1 MEKLKYFVLGLLVVV
16 VLAYGGIKAYMYYS
30 LKNNMDRLAQQFSL
44 FGQLKYGDLT
54 TSVKG
59 SLAVEDLEIR
69 IHGIDDELR
78 IKAIRYQT
86 PNLLYLLQANKQ
98 LEQGRIPESLS
109 LSIEGL
115 NIGLFG
121 EFTDRL
127 EQIISELNFQ
137 RQGVNPLCGGRLFF
151 GPRELRDMGYEEIT
165 SNIQIG
171 YRFDPANAQIIVDM
185 ISSTEDM
192 AAARIQGIIEGI
204 SDTSFVSMMQPGNP
218 PRLNTV
224 TVKYIDQSYTTRF
237 TKYCAG
243 LSKLGINEYIA
254 AEANQRPAYYGLT
267 WGFVPG
273 PGLRQAYGAFLTNPG
288 QIDVSL
294 ELPESVTP
302 DNVHLFKPEDIPG
315 LLNLQVSVNGEA
327 VKDLSFDFYKGQ
339 KLDVSSKIERLFA
352 KPGAAPVTPQRKKK
366 KVTYETKYYVVPVSR
381 LNKYLGEEVRLQ
393 MTTGQTRQG
402 FLTKIG
408 SKVAHVEQR
417 VHNGRFT
424 MPVPI
429 GNITKAEVLLT
440 RPVN

>member
-137 RQGVNPLCGGRLFF
+137 LQGVNPLCGGRLFF

-165 SNIQIG
+165 SDIQIG
-171 YRFDPANAQIIVDM
+171 YRFDPAHALLIVN
-185 ISSTEDM
+185 ISSSTRDM
-192 AAARIQGIIEGI
+192 AALEILSIIEGI
-204 SDTSFVSMMQPGNP
+204 SNTSFTSMMQPSNP
-218 PRLNTV
+218 PHMKATV
-224 TVKYIDQSYTTRF
+224 NYTDQSYAKRQTE
-237 TKYCAG
+237 YCAG

-327 VKDLSFDFYKGQ
+327 VKDLSFDFYKGK
-339 KLDVSSKIERLFA
+339 KLDLSGNIDRLFA
-352 KPGAAPVTPQRKKK
+352 KPEAAPVAPLREKKIVK
-366 KVTYETKYYVVPVSR
+366 YETKYHTVPVSS
-381 LNKYLGEEVRLQ
+381 LEKYVGEEVRLQ
-393 MTTGQTRQG
+393 TTSGKTRLG

-408 SKVAHVEQR
+408 SNVAHVEQR
-417 VHNGRFT
+417 VHRGRFT
-424 MPVPI
+424 MTVPLGSI
-429 GNITKAEVLLT
+429 AKAEVLLT
-440 RPVN
+440 RPVK

>member
-30 LKNNMDRLAQQFSL
+30 LKNHVDRLAQQFSL

-69 IHGIDDELR
+69 IHGINDEMR

-86 PNLLYLLQANKQ
+86 PNLLYLLQAKKHF
-98 LEQGRIPESLS
+98 EQGRFPESMS

-137 RQGVNPLCGGRLFF
+137 LQGVNPLCGGRLFF

-165 SNIQIG
+165 SDIQMG
-171 YRFDPANAQIIVDM
+171 YLFDPANALVIVS
-185 ISSTEDM
+185 INSSTRDM
-192 AAARIQGIIEGI
+192 AALEIQSIIEGI
-204 SDTSFVSMMQPGNP
+204 SNTSFTNMAQPDNP
-218 PRLNTV
+218 PRLKATINYT
-224 TVKYIDQSYTTRF
+224 DQSYTKRQTE
-237 TKYCAG
+237 YCAG

-267 WGFVPG
+267 WGIVPG

-327 VKDLSFDFYKGQ
+327 VKDLSFDFYKGK
-339 KLDVSSKIERLFA
+339 KLDLSGNIDRLFA
-352 KPGAAPVTPQRKKK
+352 TPEAAPVAPLREKKIVK
-366 KVTYETKYYVVPVSR
+366 YETKYHTVPVSS
-381 LNKYLGEEVRLQ
+381 LEKYVGEEVRLQ
-393 MTTGQTRQG
+393 TTSGKTRLG

-408 SKVAHVEQR
+408 SNVAHVEQR
-417 VHNGRFT
+417 VHRGRFT
-424 MPVPI
+424 MTVPLGSI
-429 GNITKAEVLLT
+429 AKAEVLLT
-440 RPVN
+440 RPVK